1 LIQQAGQEMDNDK
14 RIALYQKANTII
26 QQEGPYAMLFQPMYE
41 HAVRNN
47 IKDVYVA
54 PMFDLWKLYTVRKE

>member
-1 LIQQAGQEMDNDK
+1 MDNAKRISLYQQANQ
-14 RIALYQKANTII
+14 II